1 VHCLLRTIGFYWRI
15 SENRV
20 ITPPK
25 RSYRKGGRLSIT
37 LLTCILL
44 LEVPQAQSQLLDE
57 SAVKATFI
65 HYFLQL
71 ITWPKEP
78 DYPQIRFCV
87 VDANTPTMLAFEQLL
102 SSPKAA
108 KVIVNVSVLSTPR
121 ESTQCDYIFIDS
133 RNSDFAVPVISL
145 TSGMEILT
153 VSDAEGFASA
163 GGIIELKRNSSKVKI
178 IINADSLS
186 ANGLKASSKLMKS
199 ARIISTRNKDGAHHA
214 MAE

>member
-1 VHCLLRTIGFYWRI
+1 MINPSTRLYRTGR
-15 SENRV
+15 
-20 ITPPK
+20 
-25 RSYRKGGRLSIT
+25 RLSIIF
-37 LLTCILL
+37 LTCVLL
-44 LEVPQAQSQLLDE
+44 LEVPQSQSQLLDE

-65 HYFLQL
+65 YYFLQL
-71 ITWPKEP
+71 ISWPTEL

-87 VDANTPTMLAFEQLL
+87 VDVNTPTMSTFEQLL

-108 KVIVNVSVLSTPR
+108 KVIVNVSVISTPR

-133 RNSDFAVPVISL
+133 RNSHFVLPVISL
-145 TSGMEILT
+145 TNGMGILT

-178 IINADSLS
+178 IINADALS

-199 ARIISTRNKDGAHHA
+199 AKIISTRKKEGAHHA